1 MTDDIKQTVK
11 AFILTEFLP
20 GEDPA
25 ELTDSTP
32 LITGG
37 VLDSIAT
44 LKLVLF
50 VEEKYAIALEAHEVD
65 PEHLDTIADIARLI
79 LAKRAKAGHER
90 A

>member
-1 MTDDIKQTVK
+1 MADAVKQTVK
-11 AFILTEFLP
+11 EFILKEFLP

-25 ELTDSTP
+25 ELTDATP

-50 VEEKYAIALEAHEVD
+50 VEEKYGITLEAHEVD
-65 PEHLDTIADIARLI
+65 PEHLDTIALIAKLI
-79 LAKRAKAGHER
+79 LAKNPQASHA
-90 A
+90 

>member
-1 MTDDIKQTVK
+1 MSDDVKNAIKQ
-11 AFILTEFLP
+11 FILNEFLP

-25 ELTDSTP
+25 ELTDATP

-50 VEEKYAIALEAHEVD
+50 VEEKYAITLAAHEVD
-65 PEHLDTIADIARLI
+65 PEHLDNIGQIARLI
-79 LAKRAKAGHER
+79 QSKTGKASHER
-90 A
+90 T